1 MVEMAI
7 PVPVANGLLLALQKE
22 RLNRICEEMP

>member
-7 PVPVANGLLLALQKE
+7 PVPVANGLLLAHHKE